1 MGGGPAPEQRAAAA
15 SQANLANQEAKSAS
29 DASQIVK
36 DQYAKI
42 NPFATS
48 RLQNGLPYFNA
59 AADASSGTVA
69 RSFAPAR
76 ANLLRSQ
83 ALFGNSLPNG
93 FRQQSMTD
101 LDAQQTRAYD
111 DQLMSLLGANDA
123 AKVQAAGLLT
133 GQQQIANPQ
142 SYFGLAGQS
151 NQSIMQAPLQR
162 PGIGGLLGG
171 IAGGALGALPI

>member
-1 MGGGPAPEQRAAAA
+1 MSGGPSKEQKAAAA
-15 SQANLANQEAKSAS
+15 SQANLSNQEAKSAA

-59 AADASSGTVA
+59 ASDAASGTVA

-76 ANLLRSQ
+76 AQALRSQ
-83 ALFGNSLPNG
+83 ALFGNGLPNG
-93 FRQQSMTD
+93 FQQQTMTD
-101 LDAQQTRAYD
+101 LDAQQSRAYD
-111 DQLMSLLGANDA
+111 DQLQSLLGANDA

-162 PGIGGLLGG
+162 PGIAGLLGG
-171 IAGGALGALPI
+171 VAAGAASAIPF